1 MIHSVEKDIDK
12 KERGKEMNEDLEQ
25 KACPFCGQL
34 ILCGH
39 DVKPERL
46 CKCAEA
52 VRYAADA
59 ESLEEMET
67 LLYDLF
73 GENCQ
78 ECSKSFIPIGE
89 EELSALNHVIV
100 LVSAGLFSKA
110 VITLQDGS
118 QCTVKPE
125 TVTRKITIK
134 R

>member
-1 MIHSVEKDIDK
+1 
-12 KERGKEMNEDLEQ
+12 MNEELEQ

-39 DVKPERL
+39 DVRPERL
-46 CKCAEA
+46 CKCADA

-59 ESLEEMET
+59 ESLEQMET
-67 LLYDLF
+67 LLDELF

-78 ECSKSFIPIGE
+78 NCSKSFVPVGDE
-89 EELSALNHVIV
+89 EMSALNHVIV
-100 LVSAGLFSKA
+100 LASAGLFSKA

-118 QCTVKPE
+118 QCIVKGDG
-125 TVTRKITIK
+125 VTRKLTIK